1 MCRGGFSVRDPWH
14 NIITSPPWSC
24 CIHYFG
30 DSFLE
35 KISYFLRIST
45 RDLIIFQLLFNIYL
59 FILHQSCFTVYPR
72 CQSSAAVLPG
82 KAAGRWDLKKNWVRI
97 KLLDDKDKEKVK
109 DENKVTGRRTGWEFV
124 WKMFGVWDRWHHQN
138 GWVFGK
144 YLKGLWPPPSFQKNH
159 IVLVFNFMLKK
170 PC

>member
-30 DSFLE
+30 YSFLE

-97 KLLDDKDKEKVK
+97 KLLDDKDKDKVIGQWDLK
-109 DENKVTGRRTGWEFV
+109 KNW
-124 WKMFGVWDRWHHQN
+124 MFGVRGSWRHQN
-138 GWVFGK
+138 GRVFGK
-144 YLKGLWPPPSFQKNH
+144 VLNGFCPHFQK
-159 IVLVFNFMLKK
+159 IIL
-170 PC
+170 